1 MADFDKLQQLLDQI
15 EEERAKG
22 RMQRRALTAAILA
35 IFLLFIGNLYFKVTN
50 FDTDTF
56 VVHLQE
62 HATASV
68 WPVYSTQLKSLA
80 DEAVPAMSN
89 AMAAEAGALLPKLS
103 ERLHA
108 EAGVF
113 QENMAKHLKAALDA
127 KFSSAMTAHEG
138 ELKATFPE
146 FAKDEQA
153 YTELMEH
160 LQSAARLWAQGQL
173 DTTFQRHIALLQSI
187 NESVQ
192 RLQTEA
198 AADRVKTGDR
208 EMEDVLFMMGE
219 IFNARVSEE

>member
-1 MADFDKLQQLLDQI
+1 MADFDRLQQLLDQI
-15 EEERAKG
+15 DEERAKG
-22 RMQRRALTAAILA
+22 RMQQRALTAAILA
-35 IFLLFIGNLYFKVTN
+35 IFLIFIGNLYFKITN
-50 FDTDTF
+50 FDVDRF

-89 AMAAEAGALLPKLS
+89 AMSAEAAELLPKVS
-103 ERLHA
+103 EKLTA

-113 QENMAKHLKAALDA
+113 QENMGKHIKTALDA
-127 KFSSAMTAHEG
+127 KFAAAMSAHEG
-138 ELKATFPE
+138 ELKSTFPE
-146 FAKDEQA
+146 FVKDDQA
-153 YTELMEH
+153 YTDLMEH
-160 LQSAARLWAQGQL
+160 LQAAAREWAQGQL
-173 DTTFQRHIALLQSI
+173 DTTFLRHIALLQSI

-192 RLQTEA
+192 RLQQEA

-208 EMEDVLFMMGE
+208 GMEDVLFMMGE